1 MAKDE
6 RRSMLSSAKKKSSRS
21 FRGLVTGKSKR
32 DKKKAKEEAASQ
44 SQKDLMNRLSVPDTK
59 VMPPKGTDVFV
70 SAKLIVD
77 NEEETVYGAEFDEA
91 SRAAATVTSETV
103 QESESEPVGDP
114 IAIVLLLMDPKT
126 RRFELLQLEFDTTKA
141 TVSDILQQ
149 IPISA
154 TEESLRTQSFEI
166 VCDIEG
172 LEYDHDKSL
181 SHYLDDNAV
190 IITVPKS
197 NHANGPEHAAKMARP
212 ILRDPKVQ
220 EMLKS
225 AGVNL
230 PTPQAAEE
238 IVKEVPAPS
247 EEAPPT
253 PAETDQTK
261 EEKIGRSL
269 PVQTPISTPDV
280 KSKSSNFTTFL
291 IMGAVMAYIIT
302 VLSNMQSVMTS
313 TLEPGTVLKPGAWR
327 SRCGFAQSSACKP
340 AYIEMGTDGTLQVVE
355 NNGVTFSLRGN
366 VCGEEEEDCVPGVVI
381 EEDGTLKIGGTIPKV
396 IQKSKSPLSP
406 WPFADGVGGAKGKKT
421 WS

>member
-1 MAKDE
+1 MT
-6 RRSMLSSAKKKSSRS
+6 
-21 FRGLVTGKSKR
+21 TG
-32 DKKKAKEEAASQ
+32 
-44 SQKDLMNRLSVPDTK
+44 SV
-59 VMPPKGTDVFV
+59 
-70 SAKLIVD
+70 LIY
-77 NEEETVYGAEFDEA
+77 TLAHILITCLA
-91 SRAAATVTSETV
+91 
-103 QESESEPVGDP
+103 
-114 IAIVLLLMDPKT
+114 
-126 RRFELLQLEFDTTKA
+126 LQ
-141 TVSDILQQ
+141 
-149 IPISA
+149 
-154 TEESLRTQSFEI
+154 
-166 VCDIEG
+166 
-172 LEYDHDKSL
+172 
-181 SHYLDDNAV
+181 
-190 IITVPKS
+190 
-197 NHANGPEHAAKMARP
+197 
-212 ILRDPKVQ
+212 
-220 EMLKS
+220 LKS

-253 PAETDQTK
+253 PAEIDQTK

-269 PVQTPISTPDV
+269 PAQTPISTPDV